1 MTAAREVV
9 EAIARELVDD
19 ADSVDVVES
28 DSRDGIRVSVTTGPG
43 DLGKMIGRQGR
54 TANAVR
60 VIAEIAAER
69 EGQLVIVDFDDERA
83 GLLGNRA

>member
-1 MTAAREVV
+1 MTAARDVV
-9 EAIARELVDD
+9 ETIALELVDN
-19 ADSVDVVES
+19 ADSVDVVER

-54 TANAVR
+54 TATAVR

-69 EGQLVIVDFDDERA
+69 EGQLVTVDFDDERD
-83 GLLGNRA
+83 G

>member
-19 ADSVDVVES
+19 ADSVEVVES

-54 TANAVR
+54 TATAVR

-69 EGQLVIVDFDDERA
+69 EGQLVIVDFDDERD
-83 GLLGNRA
+83 G

>member
-1 MTAAREVV
+1 MTAARDVV
-9 EAIARELVDD
+9 ETIARELVDNPE
-19 ADSVDVVES
+19 SVDVVES

-54 TANAVR
+54 TASAVR

-69 EGQLVIVDFDDERA
+69 EGQLVTVDFDDEYDD
-83 GLLGNRA
+83 

>member
-1 MTAAREVV
+1 MTAARDVV
-9 EAIARELVDD
+9 ETIALELVDN
-19 ADSVDVVES
+19 ADSVDVVER

-54 TANAVR
+54 TATAVR

-69 EGQLVIVDFDDERA
+69 EGQLVIVDFDDERDE
-83 GLLGNRA
+83 

>member
-1 MTAAREVV
+1 MTAARDVV
-9 EAIARELVDD
+9 ETIARELVDNPE
-19 ADSVDVVES
+19 SVDVVES

-54 TANAVR
+54 TASAVR

-69 EGQLVIVDFDDERA
+69 EGQLVSVDFDDEYDD
-83 GLLGNRA
+83 

>member
-1 MTAAREVV
+1 MSAARDVV
-9 EAIARELVDD
+9 EAIALELVDN
-19 ADSVDVVES
+19 ADSVDVVER

-54 TANAVR
+54 TATAVR

-69 EGQLVIVDFDDERA
+69 EGQLVTVDFDDEHD
-83 GLLGNRA
+83 G

>member
-19 ADSVDVVES
+19 ADSVDVGES

-69 EGQLVIVDFDDERA
+69 EGQLVTVDFDDERD
-83 GLLGNRA
+83 G

>member
-1 MTAAREVV
+1 MDNPE
-9 EAIARELVDD
+9 
-19 ADSVDVVES
+19 SVDVVES

-54 TANAVR
+54 TASAVR

-69 EGQLVIVDFDDERA
+69 EGQLVTVDFDDEYDD
-83 GLLGNRA
+83 

>member
-1 MTAAREVV
+1 MSAARDVV
-9 EAIARELVDD
+9 EAIALELVDN
-19 ADSVDVVES
+19 ADSVDVVER

-54 TANAVR
+54 TATAVR

-69 EGQLVIVDFDDERA
+69 EGQLVTVDFDDERD
-83 GLLGNRA
+83 G

>member
-54 TANAVR
+54 TATAVR
-60 VIAEIAAER
+60 VIAEITAER
-69 EGQLVIVDFDDERA
+69 EGQLVIVDFDDERD
-83 GLLGNRA
+83 G

>member
-1 MTAAREVV
+1 MPAAREVV

-69 EGQLVIVDFDDERA
+69 EGQLVIVDFDDERD
-83 GLLGNRA
+83 G

>member
-60 VIAEIAAER
+60 QIAEIAAER
-69 EGQLVIVDFDDERA
+69 EGQLVIVDFDDERD
-83 GLLGNRA
+83 G

>member
-19 ADSVDVVES
+19 ADSVDVGES

-69 EGQLVIVDFDDERA
+69 EGQLVIVDFDDERD
-83 GLLGNRA
+83 G

>member
-9 EAIARELVDD
+9 EAIARELVAD

-69 EGQLVIVDFDDERA
+69 EGQLVIVDFDDERD
-83 GLLGNRA
+83 G

>member
-1 MTAAREVV
+1 MSAARDVV
-9 EAIARELVDD
+9 EAIALELVDN
-19 ADSVDVVES
+19 ADSVDVVER

-54 TANAVR
+54 TATAVR

-69 EGQLVIVDFDDERA
+69 EGQLVTGDFDDERD
-83 GLLGNRA
+83 G

>member
-1 MTAAREVV
+1 MSAARDVV
-9 EAIARELVDD
+9 EAIALELVDN
-19 ADSVDVVES
+19 ADSVDVVEH

-54 TANAVR
+54 TATAVR

-69 EGQLVIVDFDDERA
+69 EGQLVTVDFDDERD
-83 GLLGNRA
+83 G